1 MPLSLPVVSADAAPD
16 PGPFPR
22 IGIVGLGL
30 IGGSLALACRRRWPR
45 ALVVG
50 VDRNDVLEQAMVR
63 HAIDV
68 AADDLGMLSDVDL
81 VVLCAPVE
89 ACIGLLPDLAPLV
102 RADAVVTDVCSTK
115 RALAAA
121 AREHLAGGPTFIGG
135 HPFAGAARSGIEYG
149 SPELFAGRPW
159 FLTPDANAATDDP
172 AGALARLERWV
183 TDLGAVP
190 RRLDAEE
197 HDRLMAS
204 LSHVPQLVA
213 SVLMQVVGSAAGAD
227 GLALAGRG
235 LRDTTRLSSSPADVW
250 VDVFTTNRDDI
261 TPLLDE
267 VIAQLAALRDDASG
281 QALRRVF
288 LAAQGWRAALE
299 ASDRR

>member
-1 MPLSLPVVSADAAPD
+1 MPTALPVVPADAAPD

-30 IGGSLALACRRRWPR
+30 VGGSLALACRRRWPR

-68 AADDLGMLSDVDL
+68 AADDLGMLAEVDL

-89 ACIGLLPDLAPLV
+89 ACLGMLPEVAALV

-115 RALAAA
+115 RALVDA
-121 AREHLAGGPTFIGG
+121 AREHLAGGAAFIGG

-149 SPELFAGRPW
+149 SPDLFTGRPW
-159 FLTPDANAATDDP
+159 FLTPDPDRMPD
-172 AGALARLERWV
+172 AGSLLRLERWIHE
-183 TDLGAVP
+183 LGALP
-190 RRLDAEE
+190 RSLGAGE

-213 SVLMQVVGSAAGAD
+213 SALMQVVGNAAGAE
-227 GLALAGRG
+227 GLSLAGRG

-250 VDVFTTNRDDI
+250 ADVFTTNRDMVV
-261 TPLLDE
+261 PLLDQ
-267 VIAQLAALRDDASG
+267 VIAQLVALRDDPG
-281 QALRRVF
+281 GDALRRLF
-288 LAAQGWRAALE
+288 LAAQGWRAALD